1 MDKEKTELA
10 IWLKTFTV
18 FISAIVSSVAFFVYI
33 NRNIIF
39 NRAAGSNGSITFVR
53 ERENTKMAGEFSTQ
67 LILNTDNA
75 QVRGTDV
82 RIQFDR
88 SKLELIRL
96 VPSARQATSLHTYLP
111 LKENTFDAERVIREA
126 NDTGFIEFSA
136 LTVDMDSQTAT
147 ASFKGVAVLADLAFR
162 SLQEGRST
170 IRIINAHPTHDSTIV
185 ENTNPPQNILT
196 KTNELSIS
204 SAAIIP
210 TLLKQPEQ

>member
-75 QVRGTDV
+75 QVRGADV

-96 VPSARQATSLHTYLP
+96 VPSARQTTSLHAYLP
-111 LKENTFDAERVIREA
+111 LKENTFDVERVIREA
-126 NDTGFIEFSA
+126 NETGFIEFSA
-136 LTVDMDSQTAT
+136 LTLDMESQTVT
-147 ASFKGVAVLADLAFR
+147 TPFKGVAVLADLTFR

-170 IRIINAHPTHDSTIV
+170 VRIINRHPTHDSTIV

-196 KTNELSIS
+196 KTNELEVASVS
-204 SAAIIP
+204 LFP
-210 TLLKQPEQ
+210 TQTPAK